1 MEKQKSKRQVGVKLV
16 KARFDSYTDLAPKEI
31 AKSDRSEQLEEAEH
45 YSAAEWISHR
55 IDMHGLKFLVDH
67 STILPQC
74 IRAYKNNI
82 AGFGVEVTYNGDFDE
97 TDETKK
103 EWDTLQR
110 ILDLL
115 NFDMETKEIFENV
128 ITASETYGI
137 GYLEII
143 RNTDLEVVGVEFVE
157 DTPSVDMTYPME
169 PFVDCDVVYK
179 GESITRQKK
188 FKKYRQTINGRT
200 VYFKEFGDPRVMN
213 KLDGSYIEENEKLDL
228 AMQANEILELKIGDG
243 YYGTPRWLGA
253 CITIDGSYRAENLNN
268 NYFRNGRHTPLMIIV
283 RGGTLSDASYAK
295 LQEYMDDIKGENGQH
310 AFMILETEKNDTTV
324 DFEGENQP
332 NVDIKDLAN
341 ILQKDELFQDYQEN
355 ARKKVQSAFLL
366 PDLYVGY
373 TTDFNRATSQTAME
387 VTEKQVFQPER
398 KRLAWILNNK
408 LLNGYGFKYVEAV
421 FAEPDIT
428 NPDDIQKLLN
438 ITERAGG
445 LTLNDAKALTA
456 EVLGKE
462 AEDYPDTFNMED
474 IGNIPLALIQKMPA
488 MYNYGNE
495 SSSMLG
501 ADQRLQSALSATAQ
515 LTGRNSNDN
524 RPDGELEEGAEDVD
538 MDLDTSK
545 KRTTDQLD
553 GQIAKAAR
561 NGDDEVVAIMKEVR
575 RMLSEMGGDA
585 DEEAD

>member
-1 MEKQKSKRQVGVKLV
+1 M
-16 KARFDSYTDLAPKEI
+16 
-31 AKSDRSEQLEEAEH
+31 
-45 YSAAEWISHR
+45 
-55 IDMHGLKFLVDH
+55 
-67 STILPQC
+67 
-74 IRAYKNNI
+74 
-82 AGFGVEVTYNGDFDE
+82 
-97 TDETKK
+97 KK
-103 EWDTLQR
+103 
-110 ILDLL
+110 
-115 NFDMETKEIFENV
+115 
-128 ITASETYGI
+128 
-137 GYLEII
+137 
-143 RNTDLEVVGVEFVE
+143 
-157 DTPSVDMTYPME
+157 P
-169 PFVDCDVVYK
+169 
-179 GESITRQKK
+179 
-188 FKKYRQTINGRT
+188 
-200 VYFKEFGDPRVMN
+200 
-213 KLDGSYIEENEKLDL
+213 
-228 AMQANEILELKIGDG
+228 
-243 YYGTPRWLGA
+243 
-253 CITIDGSYRAENLNN
+253 
-268 NYFRNGRHTPLMIIV
+268 
-283 RGGTLSDASYAK
+283 
-295 LQEYMDDIKGENGQH
+295 
-310 AFMILETEKNDTTV
+310 
-324 DFEGENQP
+324 
-332 NVDIKDLAN
+332 
-341 ILQKDELFQDYQEN
+341 
-355 ARKKVQSAFLL
+355 
-366 PDLYVGY
+366 
-373 TTDFNRATSQTAME
+373 
-387 VTEKQVFQPER
+387 
-398 KRLAWILNNK
+398 
-408 LLNGYGFKYVEAV
+408 
-421 FAEPDIT
+421 EPDIT

>member
-1 MEKQKSKRQVGVKLV
+1 MEENLQKSHRHIGVKV
-16 KARFDSYTDLAPKEI
+16 IKAREFDTYTDVAPKQVT
-31 AKSDRSEQLEEAEH
+31 KSDRSEQLEEASS
-45 YSAAEWISHR
+45 YSADEWITHR

-82 AGFGVEVTYNGDFDE
+82 AGFGVEVKYSGDFDE

-115 NFDMETKEIFENV
+115 NFDMDTKEIFENA

-137 GYLEII
+137 GYLEVI
-143 RNTDLEVVGVEFVE
+143 RNTDLEVVGLEFVE
-157 DTPSVDMTYPME
+157 DTPSVDMTYPIE
-169 PFVDCDVVYK
+169 PYVDCEVSYK
-179 GESITRQKK
+179 GEMITRQKK

-200 VYFKEFGDPRVMN
+200 VYFKEFGDPRVMDKRN
-213 KLDGSYIEENEKLDL
+213 GNYIEENGKLEL
-228 AMQANEILELKIGDG
+228 SYQANELFEIKIGDG

-253 CITIDGSYRAENLNN
+253 CITIDGAYRAENLNN

-283 RGGTLSDASYAK
+283 RGGTLSEESYNK
-295 LQEYMDDIKGENGQH
+295 LQEYMNDIKGENGQH
-310 AFMILETEKNDTTV
+310 AFMVLEAESNETTV
-324 DFEGENQP
+324 DFEGNSQP
-332 NVDIKDLAN
+332 NVEVKDIAN

-398 KRLAWILNNK
+398 KRLAWMLNNK
-408 LLNGYGFKYVEAV
+408 LLNSYGFKYVEAE

-445 LTLNDAKALTA
+445 LTMNEAKALTA

-462 AEDYPDTFNMED
+462 AEDYPGTFDMND
-474 IGNIPLALIQKMPA
+474 IGNIPLAYLTKI
-488 MYNYGNE
+488 GNSNNE
-495 SSSMLG
+495 MSG
-501 ADQRLQSALSATAQ
+501 VDGRLQSAMTALRDLNGNMSGQ
-515 LTGRNSNDN
+515 N
-524 RPDGELEEGAEDVD
+524 RPDGDIEEGAEDVD
-538 MDLDTSK
+538 MDLDASK

>member
-1 MEKQKSKRQVGVKLV
+1 MEENLQKSHRHIGVKV
-16 KARFDSYTDLAPKEI
+16 IKAREFDTYTDVAPKQVT
-31 AKSDRSEQLEEAEH
+31 KSDRSEQLEEASS
-45 YSAAEWISHR
+45 YSADEWITHR

-82 AGFGVEVTYNGDFDE
+82 AGFGVEVKYSGDFDE

-115 NFDMETKEIFENV
+115 NFDMDTKEIFENA

-137 GYLEII
+137 GYLEVI
-143 RNTDLEVVGVEFVE
+143 RNTDLEVVGLEFVE
-157 DTPSVDMTYPME
+157 DTPSIDMTYPIE
-169 PFVDCDVVYK
+169 PYVDCEVSYK
-179 GESITRQKK
+179 GEMITRQKK

-200 VYFKEFGDPRVMN
+200 VYFKEFGDPRVMDKRN
-213 KLDGSYIEENEKLDL
+213 GNYIEEKGKLEL
-228 AMQANEILELKIGDG
+228 SYQANELFEIKIGDG

-253 CITIDGSYRAENLNN
+253 CITIDGAYRAENLNN

-283 RGGTLSDASYAK
+283 RGGTLSDESYNK
-295 LQEYMDDIKGENGQH
+295 LQEYMNDIKGENGQH
-310 AFMILETEKNDTTV
+310 AFMVLEAESNETTV
-324 DFEGENQP
+324 DFEGNSQP
-332 NVDIKDLAN
+332 NVEVKDIAN

-398 KRLAWILNNK
+398 KRLAWVLNNK
-408 LLNGYGFKYVEAV
+408 LLNGYGFKYVEAE

-445 LTLNDAKALTA
+445 LTMNEAKALTA

-462 AEDYPDTFNMED
+462 AEDYPGTFDMND
-474 IGNIPLALIQKMPA
+474 IGNIPLAYLTKI
-488 MYNYGNE
+488 GNSNNE
-495 SSSMLG
+495 MSG
-501 ADQRLQSALSATAQ
+501 VDGRLQSAMTA
-515 LTGRNSNDN
+515 LNDLDGNISGQN
-524 RPDGELEEGAEDVD
+524 RPYGDMEEGAGDVD

-585 DEEAD
+585 DETD

>member
-1 MEKQKSKRQVGVKLV
+1 MEENLQKSHRHIGVKV
-16 KARFDSYTDLAPKEI
+16 IKAREFDTYTDVAPKQVT
-31 AKSDRSEQLEEAEH
+31 KSDRSEQLEEASS
-45 YSAAEWISHR
+45 YSADEWITHR

-82 AGFGVEVTYNGDFDE
+82 AGFGVEVKYSGDFDE

-115 NFDMETKEIFENV
+115 NFDMDTKEIFENA

-137 GYLEII
+137 GYLEVI
-143 RNTDLEVVGVEFVE
+143 RNTDLEVVGLEFVE
-157 DTPSVDMTYPME
+157 DTPSVDMTYPIE
-169 PFVDCDVVYK
+169 PYVDCEVSYK
-179 GESITRQKK
+179 GEMITRQKK

-200 VYFKEFGDPRVMN
+200 VYFKEFGDPRVMDKRN
-213 KLDGSYIEENEKLDL
+213 GNYIEENGKLEL
-228 AMQANEILELKIGDG
+228 SYQANELFEIKIGDG

-253 CITIDGSYRAENLNN
+253 CITIDGAYRAENLNN

-283 RGGTLSDASYAK
+283 RGGTLSEESYNK
-295 LQEYMDDIKGENGQH
+295 LQEYMNDIKGENGQH
-310 AFMILETEKNDTTV
+310 AFMVLEAESNETTV
-324 DFEGENQP
+324 DFEGNSQP
-332 NVDIKDLAN
+332 NVEVKDIAN

-398 KRLAWILNNK
+398 KRLAWMLNNK
-408 LLNGYGFKYVEAV
+408 LLNGYGFKYVEAE

-445 LTLNDAKALTA
+445 LTMNEAKALTA

-462 AEDYPDTFNMED
+462 AEDYPGTFDMND
-474 IGNIPLALIQKMPA
+474 IGNIPLAYLTKI
-488 MYNYGNE
+488 GNSNNE
-495 SSSMLG
+495 MSG
-501 ADQRLQSALSATAQ
+501 VDGRLQSAMTALRDLNGNMSGQ
-515 LTGRNSNDN
+515 N
-524 RPDGELEEGAEDVD
+524 RPDGDIEEGAEDVD
-538 MDLDTSK
+538 MDLDASK